1 MSALA
6 ILLAL
11 ACGTE
16 RWDVKTLVDA
26 PSLATQRATI
36 SSVAQLVGLPAPRY
50 SNAGPR
56 SAQESQVVGVTAW
69 IVGYKLEADA
79 DWHVVIQDAAGQ
91 TMIVEFPD
99 PACSPE
105 EVGPVFAKARA
116 QFLALV
122 PAVPTPRL
130 RRLARPVPVSVAGVV
145 FMDKIHGQTGV
156 APNGVELHPVTW
168 ISKRRAQP

>member
-1 MSALA
+1 MHTLA

-16 RWDVKTLVDA
+16 RWDVKTLMDSPA
-26 PSLATQRATI
+26 LATQRATI

-50 SNAGPR
+50 SNAAPR

-99 PACSPE
+99 PPCSPE
-105 EVGPVFAKARA
+105 EGGPGFAKARGPL
-116 QFLALV
+116 LALV
-122 PAVPTPRL
+122 PAGP
-130 RRLARPVPVSVAGVV
+130 
-145 FMDKIHGQTGV
+145 
-156 APNGVELHPVTW
+156 APC
-168 ISKRRAQP
+168 